1 MPSIFEI
8 SDRLVDQVV
17 ELNPMLA
24 TSMGVEGF
32 DHLWGDQGQAGL
44 DAFLGLAA
52 EVVSEIK
59 ALPPSADKGDR
70 LARRVILEAINLHVS
85 IIENGEPSRDLNSI
99 ACPAQRMR
107 GVFDVMPTDTVA
119 QWRNIS
125 QRLNTIDR
133 PLSDYR
139 LLLEDGRSKGD
150 TVSVRQVDSVAKECR
165 AYANGYFDQLV
176 AASADGVPEDLRAD
190 LNEGA
195 EVASTAY
202 RALADYLET
211 TYRPDAIEEDAVGEE
226 RYRFATRRYLM
237 TDIDFEETYTWG
249 WQEIGRLRTEMEELA
264 EAVVPG
270 AGLETV
276 MDLLQTDPG
285 RMAPTPEA
293 FIARMA
299 ELQTDAVA
307 RLEGVHFDVPA
318 EIKPLAVR
326 LSPPGGALG
335 AHYTS
340 PSEDFSRSGTVWYS
354 SGDKT
359 AFPLYDEVSTAYH
372 EGFPGH
378 HYQVAMATYLAEH
391 LSRFHRLAVWY
402 PGYGEGWALYAEQLM
417 GELGFYGEPDYELG
431 LRINQMHRACRVVID
446 IGTHCGF
453 PIPEGAPLHA
463 GEQWSFATAVELL
476 ESFAFLGSDYADSEV
491 TRYLGWPGQAISY
504 KVGERVILQLREEFM
519 QREGA
524 TLKEFHSR
532 VVGSGPVGLD
542 HLRELVLE

>member
-1 MPSIFEI
+1 MPTIFEI
-8 SDRLVDQVV
+8 SDRLVDQLAQ
-17 ELNPMLA
+17 LNPLLA

-32 DHLWGDQGQAGL
+32 DHLWGDQGQGRL
-44 DAFLGLAA
+44 DAYLGLAG
-52 EVVSEIK
+52 EVVAEIE
-59 ALPPSADKGDR
+59 ALPASADHWDR
-70 LARRVILEAINLHVS
+70 LARRVIVEAIDLNVS
-85 IIENGEPSRDLNSI
+85 IIESGAPYRDLNSI
-99 ACPAQRMR
+99 ACPAQYFR
-107 GVFDVMPTDTVA
+107 GVFDVMPTDTA
-119 QWRNIS
+119 EQWSNIS
-125 QRLNTIDR
+125 QRLTTIDR
-133 PLSDYR
+133 PLAEYK
-139 LLLEDGRSKGD
+139 LLLEAGRAAGD
-150 TVSVRQVDSVAKECR
+150 TVAERQVDAVIKECR
-165 AYANGYFDQLV
+165 AYADGYFDRLV
-176 AASADGVPEDLRAD
+176 SSANGVPEDLKLA
-190 LNEGA
+190 LKEGA
-195 EVASTAY
+195 AVASAAY
-202 RALADYLET
+202 RGLADYLET
-211 TYRPDAIEEDAVGEE
+211 AYRPDAVEEDAVGEE
-226 RYRFATRRYLM
+226 RYRFAARRYLM
-237 TDIDFEETYTWG
+237 ADIDFAETYAWG
-249 WQEIGRLRTEMEELA
+249 WQEIRRLRAEMEALA

-270 AGLETV
+270 AGLEAV
-276 MDLLQTDPG
+276 MQLLQTDPG

-318 EIKPLAVR
+318 EIKPLDVR

-340 PSEDFSRSGTVWYS
+340 PTEDFSQPGTVWYS
-354 SGDKT
+354 AGEKT

-378 HYQVAMATYLAEH
+378 HYQVAMAIHLSQH

-417 GELGFYGEPDYELG
+417 GELGFYEEPEFELG

-453 PIPEGAPLHA
+453 PIPDDAPLHV
-463 GEQWSFATAVELL
+463 GEPWSFSTALELL
-476 ESFAFLGSDYADSEV
+476 TSYAFLAADYAVSEV

-504 KVGERVILQLREEFM
+504 KVGERVILQLRDEFM

-542 HLRELVLE
+542 HLREVVLR